1 MTPPKGYGFWVA
13 FFFKV
18 CSMIYWAMHGGSLFI
33 GMIPNPFIGSS
44 HWFLMEHVGKYTSPH
59 GSYGFVHGRFDLFRP
74 TCGDLINT
82 HEPHPSNELLATWS
96 FQGLQCHCPSFWGG
110 LHAIHIYIYTSL
122 IPNGTFFL
130 NWWVVSSTWFLL
142 VKPTVGHAANPLRF
156 PMKPPKD
163 LKDAVLFC
171 CNEDVPPKK

>member
-1 MTPPKGYGFWVA
+1 
-13 FFFKV
+13 
-18 CSMIYWAMHGGSLFI
+18 MIYWAMHGGSLFI

-96 FQGLQCHCPSFWGG
+96 FQGSQCHCPSFWGG
-110 LHAIHIYIYTSL
+110 LHAIHIYIYIHPWFQMGPFFKIDGL
-122 IPNGTFFL
+122 FPPPGFCWWNLQWDMRRIPLDSPWSHQRISKMPFCFVVTKMSHQKNSRIFF
-130 NWWVVSSTWFLL
+130 
-142 VKPTVGHAANPLRF
+142 
-156 PMKPPKD
+156 
-163 LKDAVLFC
+163 
-171 CNEDVPPKK
+171 

>member
-1 MTPPKGYGFWVA
+1 MFDSCDTQQNGMVTWIWTNQNNAAMEKWPPPKGYGFWVA

-110 LHAIHIYIYTSL
+110 LHAIHIYIY
-122 IPNGTFFL
+122 IYIHPWFQMGPFF
-130 NWWVVSSTWFLL
+130 
-142 VKPTVGHAANPLRF
+142 
-156 PMKPPKD
+156 
-163 LKDAVLFC
+163 
-171 CNEDVPPKK
+171 